1 MMNIDIKKMYH
12 SIIKKPK
19 MNSENTGAVVIYK

>member
-1 MMNIDIKKMYH
+1 MANIDIKKMYH

-19 MNSENTGAVVIYK
+19 MNNEKTGAVVIYK